1 MTRMSMI
8 CIEINSDEI
17 MLKGVKDLKI
27 MFSIFEFDSEVEG
40 T

>member
-1 MTRMSMI
+1 MTRMTMN

-27 MFSIFEFDSEVEG
+27 IFAIFEFDSEVEG

>member
-1 MTRMSMI
+1 MTRMTMNYI
-8 CIEINSDEI
+8 KINSDEI